1 MKLIKE
7 NAKFI
12 VAVLTVGAA
21 YASTVIADENLAG
34 LITGLVGAVVLWLVP
49 NQPAVDDPLDETHH
63 VPIEVQG

>member
-1 MKLIKE
+1 MNVIKE

-21 YASTVIADENLAG
+21 YASSVVADQNVAG

-49 NQPAVDDPLDETHH
+49 NQPPVEEP
-63 VPIEVQG
+63 